1 VENQMPT
8 KGENFYLVSLS
19 KLLAYEEYYMTE
31 ELIARIIVCS
41 VMMELKIV
49 YRIFMLCWRRLGH
62 WNDIMQSINVT
73 DLVAACVFNVL
84 QNLNLDNT
92 SKFDCAMWSIWKQ
105 RNDIV

>member
-1 VENQMPT
+1 
-8 KGENFYLVSLS
+8 
-19 KLLAYEEYYMTE
+19 MTE

-105 RNDIV
+105 RNDVV